1 MNKVSF
7 ENPIFTV
14 FYQKLLATIMYINK
28 NIAKVQPRFRGQVE
42 VNQPCYYTSIS
53 MIIRTKAQKLV
64 W

>member
-28 NIAKVQPRFRGQVE
+28 NIAKVQPRFRGHVE
-42 VNQPCYYTSIS
+42 ENQPSYYISVS
-53 MIIRTKAQKLV
+53 MITRREVQKLV
-64 W
+64 